1 MLEWKMHLAMKTK
14 FMSSTDSNK
23 KRTMYC
29 KSDSS
34 VIMIGNG
41 SNETT
46 QELPD
51 SFLHVSKR
59 LATLFLILFQEC
71 IIFAIR

>member
-1 MLEWKMHLAMKTK
+1 
-14 FMSSTDSNK
+14 MSSTDSNK
-23 KRTMYC
+23 KRTMYS

-59 LATLFLILFQEC
+59 LATLFLIYFRNALYLQ
-71 IIFAIR
+71 

>member
-1 MLEWKMHLAMKTK
+1 MHLAMKAK

-23 KRTMYC
+23 KRTMYS

-34 VIMIGNG
+34 IIMIGNG
-41 SNETT
+41 SSETI

-51 SFLHVSKR
+51 SFLHVSKT
-59 LATLFLILFQEC
+59 LAALFLILFQEC
-71 IIFAIR
+71 IILAIR